1 MADTHKLAI
10 IGCGG
15 HTRYNLAPLWKEI
28 SEVEPVG
35 ACDVDSASLASFA
48 ETFGIENTYS
58 DLKRLLLEQQPD
70 ILIDASWP
78 SVHMQNVMDGVR
90 GGVKGILSEK
100 PIALNATQVAEM
112 VQAAKSNNVILM
124 EGLMFHYQPQIL
136 AVKKRLLNGD
146 IGDIRYVRATFSS
159 GMVDRRNWRMRS
171 ELGGGAGMDL
181 GCYCISCIRYLIGT
195 EPVSVS
201 ATGTLAAGSDVWQT
215 LIGRLHFSNEV
226 IAQFDCGFG
235 MPWRVAYEVVG
246 TDGAILVPVG
256 DWSIPKEI
264 GEGIETSFILSRG
277 DPHENVEQETITVK
291 GVNPYQAQ
299 LLDLCNA
306 ISTGEPPLL
315 TADSALGN
323 MRVIDAIHESAQT
336 NEDVSIVK

>member
-1 MADTHKLAI
+1 MA
-10 IGCGG
+10 
-15 HTRYNLAPLWKEI
+15 
-28 SEVEPVG
+28 
-35 ACDVDSASLASFA
+35 
-48 ETFGIENTYS
+48 
-58 DLKRLLLEQQPD
+58 
-70 ILIDASWP
+70 
-78 SVHMQNVMDGVR
+78 GVR

-201 ATGTLAAGSDVWQT
+201 ATGTLAAG
-215 LIGRLHFSNEV
+215 RK
-226 IAQFDCGFG
+226 
-235 MPWRVAYEVVG
+235 R
-246 TDGAILVPVG
+246 
-256 DWSIPKEI
+256 
-264 GEGIETSFILSRG
+264 
-277 DPHENVEQETITVK
+277 
-291 GVNPYQAQ
+291 
-299 LLDLCNA
+299 
-306 ISTGEPPLL
+306 
-315 TADSALGN
+315 
-323 MRVIDAIHESAQT
+323 
-336 NEDVSIVK
+336 